1 MGSETV
7 TISKEEYEKLKSQA
21 NVDVELLEQLMES
34 FKDIKAGRI
43 RRVKWFIFDFESFKY
58 VKILDSLQFE
68 SHKSLGL
75 WAFYI
80 LLWWKAVLFL

>member
-21 NVDVELLEQLMES
+21 NVDIELLEQLMES

-43 RRVKWFIFDFESFKY
+43 RRVK
-58 VKILDSLQFE
+58 
-68 SHKSLGL
+68 
-75 WAFYI
+75 
-80 LLWWKAVLFL
+80 